1 MKQSKTEQ
9 SEILNTFLNQKMK
22 KKIIINQT
30 ILEKIRPYLKDI
42 INNLKKSDTWKIQ
55 VTITSN
61 FMSSKDTD
69 EER

>member
-30 ILEKIRPYLKDI
+30 ILERIRPYLKDI
-42 INNLKKSDTWKIQ
+42 IHNLKKSDTWEIQ

>member
-1 MKQSKTEQ
+1 
-9 SEILNTFLNQKMK
+9 MK

-30 ILEKIRPYLKDI
+30 ILERIRPYLKDI
-42 INNLKKSDTWKIQ
+42 ITNLKKSDTWKIQ

>member
-30 ILEKIRPYLKDI
+30 ILERIRPYLKDI
-42 INNLKKSDTWKIQ
+42 ITNLKKSDTWKIQ